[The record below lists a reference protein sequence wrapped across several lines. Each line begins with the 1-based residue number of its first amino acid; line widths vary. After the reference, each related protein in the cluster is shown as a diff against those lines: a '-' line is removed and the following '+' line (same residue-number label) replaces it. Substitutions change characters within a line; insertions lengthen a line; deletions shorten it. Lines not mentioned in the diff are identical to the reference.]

1 MANVDPPSYH
11 NDDDDLAL
19 PAYDGPSARTES
31 ASTQRRSEPRP
42 FPYRIKDGSGGWWAM
57 MTVNGDARIS
67 SAIAPTILQG
77 TNVAGSV
84 QLALRNNES
93 IQAIRVVIR
102 GEVLGGTPGE
112 GNGIPIVFLELKKT
126 LWSSSEGDPN
136 VPATKPSA
144 SGLKLKGDYNWPFS
158 IELPTEITKGGKTYR
173 LPHSFGTGKGYFS
186 LQYVVELH
194 IVRPKF
200 HLGRDE
206 KLPVI
211 FTYFTLNQAAT
222 PSPLRTLAY
231 QENSPLL
238 GPDADPEGWHTK
250 TFIIT
255 GKLFSSRKVVI
266 QIKFSLAKPLS
277 YTRSA
282 SIPCAISIESPDTEA
297 VDLLSAPTAPMVYLE
312 CTTQQNSNNYRTTME
327 PCTQGVFWTPPGA
340 QRGHVL
346 GEIHLKPTLHPTT
359 NFAAYGFRVQYTVV
373 LFPFQTAGFKQTGEL
388 QPIKGSRQVVE
399 ICTRFAQGPKPKTY
413 SPSPAPGTQRN
424 SALDSYYRLKAA
436 TTLEVASE
444 DMQS

>member
-11 NDDDDLAL
+11 NDDDLAL
-19 PAYDGPSARTES
+19 PAYDGPSARIES

-42 FPYRIKDGSGGWWAM
+42 FPYRIKDFSGAWWAM

-84 QLALRNNES
+84 QLALRNTES
-93 IQAIRVVIR
+93 IQAVRVVVR

-136 VPATKPSA
+136 APATKA
-144 SGLKLKGDYNWPFS
+144 ATTTGRFS

-173 LPHSFGTGKGYFS
+173 LPHSFGTGRGYFS

-222 PSPLRTLAY
+222 PSPLRTARPFLLGRNLLAY

-250 TFIIT
+250 TFIIS

-266 QIKFSLAKPLS
+266 QIKLS

-388 QPIKGSRQVVE
+388 EPIKGSRQVVE

-413 SPSPAPGTQRN
+413 SPAPAPGTQRN